1 MKLLDLVMGPSSSS
15 SIGKEIMNSEPPR
28 TSIIMPVYKTGNRV
42 VAAVESVLAQ
52 TDPDFE
58 LLIMI
63 DASPDDA
70 AERIATFLE
79 KNPDSRVRVFDNP
92 VNRGV
97 SAVRNQGLAE
107 ARGQWLAFLD
117 SDDRYRPNFL
127 STLHAYAENHAADVV
142 VAGHTL
148 VETDGTSRDRF
159 RGTPG
164 VRTGQQA
171 ALELLSDQLTPYVW
185 DKLIRAEIVTEVR
198 FPEDIHRAEDAVYCL
213 HAYAAAT
220 KVAVIPT
227 SLYEYTIDAGGLT
240 WGKIT
245 PVAESKQLMTYLQD
259 AASSELLTQ
268 EGQRAFSVSWLL
280 TFINNAQQALV
291 VGGPESDSV
300 IRACRQNITWGQVV
314 ATARLRPIYAAAAT
328 LLKISPALYRTLYG
342 AYVRRTY
349 GI

>member
-1 MKLLDLVMGPSSSS
+1 MDTA
-15 SIGKEIMNSEPPR
+15 NPR
-28 TSIIMPVYKTGNRV
+28 TSIIMPVYNTGARV
-42 VAAVESVLAQ
+42 VAAIESVLAQ

-58 LLIMI
+58 LLVMI

-70 AERIATFLE
+70 SDRIASFLE
-79 KNPDSRVRVFDNP
+79 RNPDPRVRVFDNT

-127 STLHAYAENHAADVV
+127 STMHAYAQKHTADVV
-142 VAGHTL
+142 VTGHTL
-148 VETDGTSRDRF
+148 VETDESVRDRF
-159 RGTPG
+159 RGVPG
-164 VRTGQQA
+164 TRTGQQA

-185 DKLIRAEIVTEVR
+185 DKIIRTETVTDIR

-213 HAYAAAT
+213 HAYTAAS
-220 KVAVIPT
+220 KVVVVPT
-227 SLYEYTIDAGGLT
+227 SLYEYTVDAGGLT

-245 PVAESKQLMTYLQD
+245 PVPESLQLMDHLRE
-259 AASSELLTQ
+259 AASPLLASA
-268 EGQRAFSVSWLL
+268 EGRAAFSVSWLL

-291 VGGPESDSV
+291 VGGPDSNSV
-300 IRACRQNITWGQVV
+300 IQECQQHITWAQIA

-328 LLKISPALYRTLYG
+328 LLKLSPTLYRTLYG
-342 AYVRRTY
+342 AYVKHTY